1 MAWVYIAGLM
11 AISFAAARLM
21 LPQIM
26 GMLTEAGFVKPN
38 YRKEE
43 IPLGVGMVF
52 FFSAVIVL
60 TGAAVVGWPNR
71 SVYAFLF
78 AVGGMCFFGLIDD
91 VFGTR
96 HATGLKGHFKKLL
109 LEKEL
114 TTGALKALA
123 GGVIAIL
130 VSLQTGDGTGFDRW
144 IFLLLNSLIIAF
156 STNAVNLLDL
166 RPGRAAKGFL
176 LTGVFITVAGYFCN
190 PGLSREYTAYL
201 AVIAGSLLAYL
212 PADLKARA
220 MMGDT
225 GSNVLGAAVGFT
237 AVFTLSIPFKAGFLL
252 FLLGFHLLT
261 EKYSLTKII
270 EENKVLTYIDM
281 IGRK

>member
-11 AISFAAARLM
+11 AVSFAVTRPM

-60 TGAAVVGWPNR
+60 TGAAVVGWANR
-71 SVYAFLF
+71 GVYAFLF

-130 VSLQTGDGTGFDRW
+130 VSLQAGDGTGFDRW

-156 STNAVNLLDL
+156 SANAVNLLDL

-176 LTGVFITVAGYFCN
+176 LIGVFITVAGYFCS
-190 PGLSREYTAYL
+190 PGLSGEYIAYL

-225 GSNVLGAAVGFT
+225 GSNVLGAALGFT
-237 AVFTLSIPFKAGFLL
+237 AVFILSIPFKAGFLL
-252 FLLGFHLLT
+252 LLLGFHLLT

-270 EENKVLTYIDM
+270 EKNKVLTYIDM
-281 IGRK
+281 MGRR